1 MQRMAV
7 KRMYVM
13 VAAIALLL
21 AVASDA
27 SAQGDR
33 FLGVR
38 KDNANEVI
46 LFAIDALSGTERKI
60 ATLQTAEAN
69 VQLLGLTT
77 LNARRGTFSY
87 AYVDRAAGKEFLH
100 TVSMINGQTVSRISL
115 PADVSGL
122 EVVPDSGP
130 SMEVRAETDSVK
142 RKMDS
147 LEQEVRRLQSQVNN
161 LRSRD
166 CRGGVC

>member
-1 MQRMAV
+1 MAMRWTSLV
-7 KRMYVM
+7 
-13 VAAIALLL
+13 VAAVALLC
-21 AVASDA
+21 AAA
-27 SAQGDR
+27 TEAGAQGDR

-46 LFAIDALSGTERKI
+46 LFAIDALSGSERKI
-60 ATLQTAEAN
+60 ATLQPAEAN

-100 TVSMINGQTVSRISL
+100 TVSIINGQTVSRIPL
-115 PADVSGL
+115 PADVSGI
-122 EVVPDSGP
+122 EAVPDTGP
-130 SMEVRAETDSVK
+130 SMEARAETDSVK

-166 CRGGVC
+166 CRGGGC